1 MLVRP
6 FIHGLMPDIV
16 KLDPADLS
24 GGRVEF
30 ATFPS
35 KIAALDAEAYRGKH
49 VQLEGCSPTWAH
61 LLVAG
66 KLFRTASAVDFIVDD
81 GKGGKVV
88 EVFRK

>member
-1 MLVRP
+1 MTE
-6 FIHGLMPDIV
+6 IV
-16 KLDPADLS
+16 KLDPSDVA

-30 ATFPS
+30 ASFPE
-35 KIAALDAEAYRGKH
+35 KLAAFNVETYAGKH

-66 KLFRTASAVDFIVDD
+66 KLFGYAAAIDFIIDD

>member
-1 MLVRP
+1 MAE
-6 FIHGLMPDIV
+6 IV
-16 KLDPADLS
+16 KLDPSDLA

-30 ATFPS
+30 ATFPG
-35 KIAALDAEAYRGKH
+35 KLEAFNVETYRGKH

-66 KLFRTASAVDFIVDD
+66 KLFPFADAVDFIIDD

>member
-1 MLVRP
+1 MA
-6 FIHGLMPDIV
+6 DIV
-16 KLDPADLS
+16 KLDPSDLA

-35 KIAALDAEAYRGKH
+35 KVASLDPETYRGKH

-66 KLFRTASAVDFIVDD
+66 RLFPTAAAVDFVIDD

>member
-1 MLVRP
+1 MTDV
-6 FIHGLMPDIV
+6 V
-16 KLDPADLS
+16 KLDPSDVA

-30 ATFPS
+30 ASFSTKLSGFDVES
-35 KIAALDAEAYRGKH
+35 YRGKH

-66 KLFRTASAVDFIVDD
+66 KLMPVVSALDFVIDD
-81 GKGGKVV
+81 GKQGKVV

>member
-1 MLVRP
+1 MSDV
-6 FIHGLMPDIV
+6 V
-16 KLDPADLS
+16 KIDPSDVA

-30 ATFPS
+30 ASFPA
-35 KIAALDAEAYRGKH
+35 KVAALDVEAYRGKH

-61 LLVAG
+61 LLIAG
-66 KLFRTASAVDFIVDD
+66 RLFPIANGVDFIVDD

>member
-1 MLVRP
+1 MADP
-6 FIHGLMPDIV
+6 V
-16 KLDPADLS
+16 KLDPSDVA

-30 ATFPS
+30 ASFPA
-35 KIAALDAEAYRGKH
+35 KVDAMEVETYRGKH

-66 KLFRTASAVDFIVDD
+66 KLMPVVSALDFVIDD
-81 GKGGKVV
+81 GKAGKVV

>member
-1 MLVRP
+1 
-6 FIHGLMPDIV
+6 MPAEIV
-16 KLDPADLS
+16 KLDPSDLA

-30 ATFPS
+30 ASFPS
-35 KIAALDAEAYRGKH
+35 KVEAFNLETYRGKH

-66 KLFRTASAVDFIVDD
+66 KLFGIAEGIDFIIDD